1 MRILI
6 SKSTEDTQK
15 IGLNIAKKIKKKD
28 IIFFIGSLGAGKTVL
43 VQSICKGFKV
53 KDFVNSPSFKIVN
66 EYKGRFKIYHIDLY
80 RLNSTKEI
88 EELGLEEYIYG
99 EGIALIEWADKLG
112 KKNLPEKRIEIKIRI
127 KNENERYIKWQRYC

>member
-80 RLNSTKEI
+80 
-88 EELGLEEYIYG
+88 
-99 EGIALIEWADKLG
+99 IALSEWADKLG